1 MNTHAVNPNSKRQIK
16 KTPPGFR
23 KNGVAGLAE
32 GFAGIFVRR
41 LAENLLGDFFLISL
55 P

>member
-16 KTPPGFR
+16 NTPPGFR
-23 KNGVAGLAE
+23 KNEVAGLAE
-32 GFAGIFVRR
+32 GFAGIFVRQM
-41 LAENLLGDFFLISL
+41 AENLLGDLILISL